1 MAQKAWGETWT
12 FNYRVGHE
20 KVVGF
25 GRFIQYK
32 LPFYIFYATNDM
44 INPAFPDFFIYFV
57 EDKDVIERTKPH
69 ATDKYDS
76 VVRKYL
82 EDPLLQIPLEKNVIY
97 VNYYDLAREL
107 GLLGN
112 GLNRTAQNKSSPL

>member
-12 FNYRVGHE
+12 FNYRVGRE

-112 GLNRTAQNKSSPL
+112 GLNRTAQNRSSPL

>member
-12 FNYRVGHE
+12 FNYRVGRE

-112 GLNRTAQNKSSPL
+112 GLNRTALNKSSPL

>member
-1 MAQKAWGETWT
+1 MTQKAWGETWS
-12 FNYRVGHE
+12 FRYRIENE

-32 LPFYIFYATNDM
+32 IPFYIFYATNDM

-112 GLNRTAQNKSSPL
+112 GLNPTALNKSSPL

>member
-1 MAQKAWGETWT
+1 
-12 FNYRVGHE
+12 
-20 KVVGF
+20 
-25 GRFIQYK
+25 
-32 LPFYIFYATNDM
+32 M

-112 GLNRTAQNKSSPL
+112 GLNPTALNKSSPL

>member
-12 FNYRVGHE
+12 FNYRVGRE
-20 KVVGF
+20 KVAGF

-32 LPFYIFYATNDM
+32 HPFYIFYATNDM
-44 INPAFPDFFIYFV
+44 INPVYPDFFIYFV
-57 EDKDVIERTKPH
+57 EYIDVIERTKPH

-97 VNYYDLAREL
+97 VNYYDLAKEQ
-107 GLLGN
+107 GLPDN
-112 GLNRTAQNKSSPL
+112 GLIPTALNKSSPP

>member
-12 FNYRVGHE
+12 FNYRVGRE

-32 LPFYIFYATNDM
+32 QPFYIFYATNDM

>member
-12 FNYRVGHE
+12 FNYRVGRE